1 MTMQLLTR
9 PAPKHAE
16 RTRRRHLPTPV
27 AFALLASTVLV
38 FLAGSSAPTPL
49 YAVYQR
55 EWHFSPIT
63 TTVVFGV
70 YAIAVLSAL
79 LVVGSISDHIGRRPV
94 LLAAIAV
101 QAVTMWIF
109 ATADGVPQLFAAR
122 VVQGL
127 STGAALG
134 AIGAGLLDLD
144 KARGAVANA
153 VAPMSGTALGALV
166 SGLLVQ
172 FLPMPTKLVYLVLFG
187 ILVLQWIG
195 VALMGETVTRRPG
208 ALASLKVDI
217 GLPAAIRGP
226 MLAAAPVLLAVWSL
240 GGFYA
245 SLGPA
250 LTRQVVGSGSPVLGG
265 GLLFVIAGVGALS
278 VLLLR
283 NLAADRMMQLGIATL
298 AAGVAVTLFA
308 LAAGSTVAFVAGA
321 LLAGVGF
328 GTGVQGA
335 IRTVVPLAAAH
346 QRAGVLSLVFVLS
359 YLGLGVPAVI
369 AGYLVVHGGGLHE
382 TAEQYGVAVIGLAAA
397 AALVLGARSRTAK
410 TR

>member
-1 MTMQLLTR
+1 VLLT
-9 PAPKHAE
+9 
-16 RTRRRHLPTPV
+16 
-27 AFALLASTVLV
+27 
-38 FLAGSSAPTPL
+38 
-49 YAVYQR
+49 
-55 EWHFSPIT
+55 
-63 TTVVFGV
+63 
-70 YAIAVLSAL
+70 
-79 LVVGSISDHIGRRPV
+79 
-94 LLAAIAV
+94 AIAV

-172 FLPMPTKLVYLVLFG
+172 FLPMPTELVYLVLFG
-187 ILVLQWIG
+187 ILILQWIG
-195 VALMGETVTRRPG
+195 VALMAETVTRRPG
-208 ALASLKVDI
+208 ALKSLKVDI
-217 GLPAAIRGP
+217 GLPATIRGP

-250 LTRQVVGSGSPVLGG
+250 LTKQVVGSGSPVLGG

-308 LAAGSTVAFVAGA
+308 LVAGSTVAFVAGA

-369 AGYLVVHGGGLHE
+369 AGYLVVHGGGLHQ
-382 TAEQYGVAVIGLAAA
+382 TAEQYGVAVIVLAAA
-397 AALVLGARSRTAK
+397 AALVLAARNRTAAG
-410 TR
+410 R

>member
-1 MTMQLLTR
+1 MTTQLLTR
-9 PAPKHAE
+9 PVPKHAE
-16 RTRRRHLPTPV
+16 RTRRRRLPTPL
-27 AFALLASTVLV
+27 AFGLLASIVLV

-49 YAVYQR
+49 YAVYQH

-63 TTVVFGV
+63 TTLVFGV

-79 LVVGSISDHIGRRPV
+79 LIVGSISDHIGRRPV
-94 LLAAIAV
+94 LLTAIAI
-101 QAVTMWIF
+101 QAGTMWIF

-153 VAPMSGTALGALV
+153 VAPMSGTALGALA

-172 FLPMPTKLVYLVLFG
+172 FLPMPTKLVYLALFA
-187 ILVLQWIG
+187 ILVLQFIG
-195 VALMGETVTRRPG
+195 VALMHETGARRPG
-208 ALASLKVDI
+208 ALASLRVDV

-250 LTRQVVGSGSPVLGG
+250 LTKQVVGSGSPVLGG
-265 GLLFVIAGVGALS
+265 AVLFVIAGVGALS

-283 NLAADRMMQLGIATL
+283 NVTADRMMRLGIATL
-298 AAGVAVTLFA
+298 VGGVTVTLFA
-308 LAAGSTVAFVAGA
+308 VAVGSTVAFFAGA

-382 TAEQYGVAVIGLAAA
+382 TAEQYGVAVIVLAAV
-397 AALVLGARSRTAK
+397 AALVLAVRGRTTQAD
-410 TR
+410 